1 MTKLSGV
8 VVLYKPDENVVENI
22 NSYLPYLDKLYVID
36 NTPDE
41 SNKELLPESKKI
53 EYIFY
58 NKNTGIAFPLNDAAK
73 KSIKEGFDWMLTMD
87 QDSKFLGDE
96 VLKMLKYIEK
106 NDCQKIGLIS
116 PWHKIN
122 TNPKKP
128 KDKVDYPVEVMTS
141 GNIINLNAY
150 QKIGGY
156 KDWFFIDCVDFDYCM
171 NLHLHNYKIV
181 RLNYIELNHSLGDIC
196 IKHHLGRDFVC
207 SNHNYIRR
215 YYMVRNTFYINDLYK
230 DKFSDYCSFLKRGLR
245 GQLMNIILFEKDK
258 YRKIRNMYRGY
269 RDYRCGK
276 KGPYPY
282 EN

>member
-1 MTKLSGV
+1 
-8 VVLYKPDENVVENI
+8 
-22 NSYLPYLDKLYVID
+22 
-36 NTPDE
+36 
-41 SNKELLPESKKI
+41 
-53 EYIFY
+53 
-58 NKNTGIAFPLNDAAK
+58 
-73 KSIKEGFDWMLTMD
+73 
-87 QDSKFLGDE
+87 
-96 VLKMLKYIEK
+96 
-106 NDCQKIGLIS
+106 
-116 PWHKIN
+116 
-122 TNPKKP
+122 
-128 KDKVDYPVEVMTS
+128 
-141 GNIINLNAY
+141 
-150 QKIGGY
+150 
-156 KDWFFIDCVDFDYCM
+156 M